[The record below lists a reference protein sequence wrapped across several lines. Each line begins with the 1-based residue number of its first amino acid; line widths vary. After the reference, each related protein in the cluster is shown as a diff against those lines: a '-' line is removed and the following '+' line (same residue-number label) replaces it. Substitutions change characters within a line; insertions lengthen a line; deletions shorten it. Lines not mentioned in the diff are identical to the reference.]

1 MAWYKADNAVE
12 RGTLPHFEL
21 FALFSRREATWIWK
35 VRNMSLTTA
44 ATISTG
50 IVLDIGREKSVDKYC
65 FANCDARVDSA
76 SNWPS
81 STWLLVTFGILSTMS
96 ERERHTD
103 KGQNFGVSSPTSCD
117 RVLRYYTKALYH
129 GCSYLSRHGKDHS
142 RLALTHHMIRT
153 LLHWHTLNSWGQL
166 PGPSPWS

>member
-12 RGTLPHFEL
+12 RGTLPHFGL

-96 ERERHTD
+96 ERERDTQT
-103 KGQNFGVSSPTSCD
+103 KGKILVSHPLRHVTESC
-117 RVLRYYTKALYH
+117 AI
-129 GCSYLSRHGKDHS
+129 
-142 RLALTHHMIRT
+142 IRKPCIMDAAIC
-153 LLHWHTLNSWGQL
+153 
-166 PGPSPWS
+166 PGMVKTIPG